1 MTQLD
6 YEDAD
11 AVAMREKFLRHAG
24 KIVEKPATT
33 QSVVIGEVRDL
44 EEGGWGTGRRTR
56 NANKVI
62 DLVDDDF

>member
-24 KIVEKPATT
+24 KIVEKPTAT

-62 DLVDDDF
+62 DLDDDF